1 MPALGKPVP
10 VGFWLKLPIWAGPS
24 ASLAKGFGAPSGI
37 EDYCRKAQLINI
49 ESNKAMYEGWLDRMW
64 DDASGIMTWMG
75 QSAYP
80 SMVWQTYDYYYDL
93 TGAYWGTKSACEP
106 LHIL

>member
-1 MPALGKPVP
+1 M
-10 VGFWLKLPIWAGPS
+10 
-24 ASLAKGFGAPSGI
+24 ASPKI
-37 EDYCRKAQLINI
+37 EDCRKAQLVNI

-64 DDASGIMTWMG
+64 EDASGIMTWMG

-93 TGAYWGTKSACEP
+93 TGAFGEQNQPVNRCIFFG
-106 LHIL
+106 IL